1 MLRKDV
7 AKRKISAAASR
18 TPSAGGT
25 SAGAC
30 GTERR
35 RTSTVCR
42 CYLLPVESAHV
53 KRTGRGAPPKFSAAI
68 AGPRTGPNGWA
79 RYCSSDEAAEIAALA
94 RRPNVYLA
102 RRSHA
107 AGTLEG
113 ILAQH
118 RAQRLRERRDTR
130 ISA

>member
-1 MLRKDV
+1 MGHVARMFDV
-7 AKRKISAAASR
+7 
-18 TPSAGGT
+18 
-25 SAGAC
+25 
-30 GTERR
+30 
-35 RTSTVCR
+35 
-42 CYLLPVESAHV
+42 PVEQV
-53 KRTGRGAPPKFSAAI
+53 FAA
-68 AGPRTGPNGWA
+68 GDSGN
-79 RYCSSDEAAEIAALA
+79 DEDMLTACQNAIMVGNHAAEIAALA